1 MCNYIK
7 SVLSLLFIFSLFLSS
22 AHAADFKIGSVDL
35 QKVLSSS
42 NAGKSAQKEFENDRK
57 KLQEKIN
64 DKKSDWDKSNQG
76 YQKQKDSLNE
86 KARAE
91 KEEQLLGQEKELK
104 RTFQDA
110 EESLRRRNAQLV
122 STMME
127 KVKKIVD
134 EYGKSAGYTVILERN
149 GQSVLFLDS
158 SIDITEIIV
167 KKLDE
172 ATK

>member
-1 MCNYIK
+1 MRNCFR
-7 SVLSLLFIFSLFLSS
+7 SSLILIVVFLLSS
-22 AHAADFKIGSVDL
+22 SLVKAENIKIGSVDL

-42 NAGKSAQKEFENDRK
+42 VAGKNAQKEFENDRK

-64 DKKSDWDKSNQG
+64 DKKVDWDKSNQG
-76 YQKQKDSLNE
+76 YQKQKESLND
-86 KARAE
+86 KAKTE
-91 KEEQLLGQEKELK
+91 KEEQLLSQEKELK

-122 STMME
+122 SSMME

-134 EYGKSAGYTVILERN
+134 DYGKSSGYTVILERN
-149 GQSVLFLDS
+149 GQSVLFVDS
-158 SIDITEIIV
+158 SIDVTEAIV

-172 ATK
+172 TTK

>member
-1 MCNYIK
+1 MRKFANFI
-7 SVLSLLFIFSLFLSS
+7 LFIFVVSSLLLKNAS
-22 AHAADFKIGSVDL
+22 AADLKIASVDL

-42 NAGKSAQKEFENDRK
+42 SAGKDAQKEFENDRK

-64 DKKSDWDKSNQG
+64 GKKSEWEKASQG
-76 YQKQKDSLNE
+76 YQKQKESLNE

-91 KEEQLLGQEKELK
+91 KEEQLVSQERELK

-110 EESLRRRNAQLV
+110 EESLRRRNGQLV
-122 STMME
+122 GSMME

-134 EYGKSAGYTVILERN
+134 EYGKEQGYTFILEKN
-149 GQSVLFLDS
+149 GQSVLYVDS
-158 SIDITEIIV
+158 AIDITETIV

-172 ATK
+172 STK